1 MGDSVLQNEGFSFA
15 GKLVS
20 QVTPLKRL
28 SLFCGETYYLLHKKW

>member
-1 MGDSVLQNEGFSFA
+1 MGDSVLQNEGFA

>member
-28 SLFCGETYYLLHKKW
+28 SLFCGETLFVT